1 VTATAEGAVAT
12 TEANIVDRGP
22 IKGRWIQHWD
32 PENVGFWERTGK
44 SIANRNLWASIFVEH
59 IGFSVWTLWAVFVL
73 FLGPEYHVDAAG
85 KFFLGATATLV
96 GALLRV
102 PYTFAVAWIGGRN
115 WTVVSG
121 LLLLIPTFAAA
132 FVLQPGTSYTTFVV
146 MACLGGFGGGNF
158 SSSMSNINTF
168 FPEGKKGAALGL
180 NAGGGNL
187 GVSFIQLI
195 GLLIIATAGA
205 GHPKLLLAVYIPLI
219 VISSI
224 VAALAMENIASVS
237 NDKGAF
243 FMALKEKHTGVMS
256 FLYIGTFGS
265 FIGYA
270 FAFGL
275 VLQTQFGRTPLQA
288 ASVTF
293 IGPLLGSLIRPVGG
307 WMADRWGGAL
317 VSAVNYIL
325 MAVAALICILA
336 SGSNSLALFTIG
348 FILLFILSGIGNGST
363 YKMIPSIFE
372 AKAQGHDEWDRD
384 EKAAWSRSMSG
395 ALIGFAGAV
404 GALGGVFINVVLRAS
419 YVGQAKSAT
428 NAFWVFLAFYVVCA
442 VVTWAV
448 FLRMRSARPRTGGL
462 VGSVPAPAG

>member
-1 VTATAEGAVAT
+1 VTATAEGSVAT

-32 PENVGFWERTGK
+32 PENEGFWERTGK

-121 LLLLIPTFAAA
+121 LLLLIPTIAAA

-224 VAALAMENIASVS
+224 VAAFAMENIASVS

-336 SGSNSLALFTIG
+336 SGSNSLALFTVG

-363 YKMIPSIFE
+363 YKMIPAIFRRQALE
-372 AKAQGHDEWDRD
+372 SVAKGVD
-384 EKAAWSRSMSG
+384 KTAALLTARRISG
-395 ALIGFAGAV
+395 GAVGLIGAV
-404 GALGGVFINVVLRAS
+404 GALGGLAINLAFRQSFA
-419 YVGQAKSAT
+419 ATKSGVP
-428 NAFWVFLAFYVVCA
+428 AFWAFLAFYVVCA
-442 VVTWAV
+442 VVTYLV
-448 FLRMRSARPRTGGL
+448 YMRRSSTVQISADETAFARI
-462 VGSVPAPAG
+462 